1 MSETRFLKMD
11 LRIEEQLWH
20 DFHPNMIVSIQSW
33 LMPLLLP
40 KYAAQIEERVYVE
53 HTEPL
58 PAPRQVFRPDVVIH
72 TASENEARAQA
83 TRAALAEPAIL
94 TLPMPVE
101 QRERYIAIVSL
112 PNRELVTVIELLSPA
127 NKRAGADGRREY
139 LRKRE
144 QILQST
150 VHLVEIDLL
159 LKGERLPTV
168 EPLPEGDYYAF
179 VSRSEYRPAVE
190 VYYWRRDERMP
201 TIPIPLLRDDG
212 EVLLYQSPSQSSQ
225 KTASSQ
231 YPPTPAPSPPLLRG
245 ERVGVRGDS
254 TPAHLRTLVA
264 QLT

>member
-1 MSETRFLKMD
+1 MSESCFLKMD
-11 LRIEEQLWH
+11 SRIEEQLWH

-53 HTEPL
+53 HTEPV
-58 PAPRQVFRPDVVIH
+58 PTRQVFRPDVVIH
-72 TASENEARAQA
+72 SETAGEGRAQA
-83 TRAALAEPAIL
+83 SRAAVAEPAIL
-94 TLPMPVE
+94 TLPMPTE

-112 PNRELVTVIELLSPA
+112 PGRELVTVVELLSPA
-127 NKRAGADGRREY
+127 NKRAGADGRCEY

-168 EPLPEGDYYAF
+168 EPLPEADYYAF
-179 VSRSEYRPAVE
+179 VSRGEYRPAVE
-190 VYYWRRDERMP
+190 VYYWRRNARMP

-212 EVLLYQSPSQSSQ
+212 EVLLDLQAVYEE
-225 KTASSQ
+225 TYTRAR
-231 YPPTPAPSPPLLRG
+231 YEARL
-245 ERVGVRGDS
+245 
-254 TPAHLRTLVA
+254 AHG
-264 QLT
+264 

>member
-201 TIPIPLLRDDG
+201 TIPIPLLREDG
-212 EVLLYQSPSQSSQ
+212 AVSLDLQAVYEETY
-225 KTASSQ
+225 KRAR
-231 YPPTPAPSPPLLRG
+231 YD
-245 ERVGVRGDS
+245 VRLSDS
-254 TPAHLRTLVA
+254 G
-264 QLT
+264 

>member
-1 MSETRFLKMD
+1 MAPSRFLKMD

-33 LMPLLLP
+33 LMPLRLP

-53 HTEPL
+53 HTEPV
-58 PAPRQVFRPDVVIH
+58 PARQVFRPDVVIH
-72 TASENEARAQA
+72 TESGSEARVQA

-144 QILQST
+144 QILQSA

-168 EPLPEGDYYAF
+168 EPLPEADYYAF

-201 TIPIPLLRDDG
+201 TIPIPLLREDG
-212 EVLLYQSPSQSSQ
+212 AVSLDLQAVYEETYARARYDARLADTDAV
-225 KTASSQ
+225 
-231 YPPTPAPSPPLLRG
+231 
-245 ERVGVRGDS
+245 
-254 TPAHLRTLVA
+254 
-264 QLT
+264 

>member
-1 MSETRFLKMD
+1 MAPSRFLKMD

-53 HTEPL
+53 HTEPV
-58 PAPRQVFRPDVVIH
+58 PARQVFRPDVVIH
-72 TASENEARAQA
+72 TESGSEARVQA

-144 QILQST
+144 QILQSA

-168 EPLPEGDYYAF
+168 EPLPEADYYAF

-201 TIPIPLLRDDG
+201 TIPIPLLREDG
-212 EVLLYQSPSQSSQ
+212 AVSLDLQAVYEETYARARYDARLADTDAV
-225 KTASSQ
+225 
-231 YPPTPAPSPPLLRG
+231 
-245 ERVGVRGDS
+245 
-254 TPAHLRTLVA
+254 
-264 QLT
+264 

>member
-1 MSETRFLKMD
+1 MAPSRFLKMD

-53 HTEPL
+53 HTEPV
-58 PAPRQVFRPDVVIH
+58 PARQVFRPDVVIH
-72 TASENEARAQA
+72 TESGSEARVQA

-112 PNRELVTVIELLSPA
+112 PNREMVTVIELLSPA

-144 QILQST
+144 QILQSA

-168 EPLPEGDYYAF
+168 EPLPEADYYAF

-201 TIPIPLLRDDG
+201 TIPIPLLREDG
-212 EVLLYQSPSQSSQ
+212 AVSLDLQAVYEETYARARYDARLADTDAV
-225 KTASSQ
+225 
-231 YPPTPAPSPPLLRG
+231 
-245 ERVGVRGDS
+245 
-254 TPAHLRTLVA
+254 
-264 QLT
+264 

>member
-1 MSETRFLKMD
+1 MPESRLLTMDTRL
-11 LRIEEQLWH
+11 EEHLWH

-40 KYAAQIEERVYVE
+40 KYAAQIEERVCV
-53 HTEPL
+53 
-58 PAPRQVFRPDVVIH
+58 
-72 TASENEARAQA
+72 NG
-83 TRAALAEPAIL
+83 AE
-94 TLPMPVE
+94 TT
-101 QRERYIAIVSL
+101 QRERYIAVVSL

-127 NKRAGADGRREY
+127 NKRVGADGRREY

-144 QILQST
+144 QILQSA

-190 VYYWRRDERMP
+190 VYYWRRNERMP

-212 EVLLYQSPSQSSQ
+212 EVYLDLQAAYEE
-225 KTASSQ
+225 TYTRAR
-231 YPPTPAPSPPLLRG
+231 YEARL
-245 ERVGVRGDS
+245 
-254 TPAHLRTLVA
+254 AHRR
-264 QLT
+264 

>member
-1 MSETRFLKMD
+1 MSETRFLKTD

-20 DFHPNMIVSIQSW
+20 DFHPNMIVSIQS
-33 LMPLLLP
+33 LLLP
-40 KYAAQIEERVYVE
+40 KYAAQIEERLYVE
-53 HTEPL
+53 HTEPV
-58 PAPRQVFRPDVVIH
+58 PARQVFRPDIVIH

-83 TRAALAEPAIL
+83 ARAALAEPAIL

-101 QRERYIAIVSL
+101 QRERYVAIVSL
-112 PNRELVTVIELLSPA
+112 PNRELVTVIELLSPV

-144 QILQST
+144 QILQSA

-179 VSRSEYRPAVE
+179 VSRSEYRSAVE

-201 TIPIPLLRDDG
+201 TIPIPLLREDG
-212 EVLLYQSPSQSSQ
+212 AVSLDLQAVYEETYTRA
-225 KTASSQ
+225 KYEAR
-231 YPPTPAPSPPLLRG
+231 PTQ
-245 ERVGVRGDS
+245 
-254 TPAHLRTLVA
+254 T
-264 QLT
+264 Q